1 MTDKLRWRFV
11 LVAMVAIATVMV
23 IVLSSVNM
31 ANIYKTNKNSDE
43 LLSIISD
50 NDGRIPFDEH
60 KIPDD
65 RPPKKPELGPEGRYL
80 NRYFTV
86 RISESDSIISVDNT
100 NIAADVSYIAIDYVN
115 QILEDGKS
123 KGTIDNYRYSLSTKN
138 GASLI
143 VFLDISKEQ
152 HINKSFLTV
161 SLIVL
166 FISLLIV
173 FLLLVVLSKKA
184 IQPFVDNLNRQKEF
198 ISNASHEIKTPLA
211 ILSANNEVLELISG
225 ESKWTISNHN
235 QIRRLKYLI
244 EQMLMLST
252 LEEKIDNLVFQEIDL
267 SKILIDA
274 MTEFST
280 IYTNIKLK
288 TSIQENVFILADKG
302 SIVQLVNIILDN
314 AFKYVT
320 DDGNIFIELSQNKD
334 SILSVSNSC
343 ELINKED
350 LNKIFDRF
358 YRLDE
363 ARTRQKG
370 GNGMGLSIAKAIV
383 DKHNA
388 KISAETDNDNNFI
401 MKVKFYRKK

>member
-1 MTDKLRWRFV
+1 M
-11 LVAMVAIATVMV
+11 
-23 IVLSSVNM
+23 
-31 ANIYKTNKNSDE
+31 
-43 LLSIISD
+43 
-50 NDGRIPFDEH
+50 
-60 KIPDD
+60 
-65 RPPKKPELGPEGRYL
+65 
-80 NRYFTV
+80 
-86 RISESDSIISVDNT
+86 
-100 NIAADVSYIAIDYVN
+100 
-115 QILEDGKS
+115 
-123 KGTIDNYRYSLSTKN
+123 
-138 GASLI
+138 
-143 VFLDISKEQ
+143 
-152 HINKSFLTV
+152 
-161 SLIVL
+161 L

-252 LEEKIDNLVFQEIDL
+252 FEEKIDNLVFHEIDL

-274 MTEFST
+274 MTEFSA
-280 IYTNIKLK
+280 IYTNIKVK
-288 TSIQENVFILADKG
+288 TSIQEDVFILADKG

-334 SILSVSNSC
+334 AILSVSNSC

-388 KISAETDNDNNFI
+388 KISAETDDDNNFI